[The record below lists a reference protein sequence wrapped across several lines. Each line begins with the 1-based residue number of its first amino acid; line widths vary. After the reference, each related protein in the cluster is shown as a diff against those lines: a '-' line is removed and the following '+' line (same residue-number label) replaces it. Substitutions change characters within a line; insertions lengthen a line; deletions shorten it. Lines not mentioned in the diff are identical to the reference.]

1 MTLYYDSKQK
11 LINVGR
17 TIENLL
23 EGDFPLNSGKT
34 ALQRLARVFEEL
46 GRKLDRAKKLN
57 DDSSEKQIAALINV
71 KTIEVLPILGFILRS
86 TNVRNAFELLD
97 PLQIIANSIL
107 QGNAQL
113 LLSSEWDYVP
123 FAYPQS
129 LEDLKSFVL
138 IGMPASETS
147 NALLVPLAGHE
158 LGHAVWRNRG
168 LGGGAHATLQY
179 KCEDLFKA
187 QKNMEDFCKY
197 FPEYK
202 PNDIVGKEILLESIA
217 GAVEDAVFQAE
228 ELFCDMFA
236 YSLFGP
242 SYVHAFTYILA
253 PGSGRMSGTKYP
265 SHKTR
270 ISVLKKIA
278 EAEGDSVPDID
289 ALRFSDEAPRSNPR
303 ERFLLR
309 MTETSV
315 AEVTDGLWNLV
326 KDLITAGKVTRPNNA
341 LTNKH
346 LKEFRLGIPASAP
359 KSLGDIINAGWMLYR
374 ELQSDGITKDVMV
387 RQVSDLNEM
396 ILKTVEVLEF
406 RRRVES
412 GP

>member
-11 LINVGR
+11 LNNVGR
-17 TIENLL
+17 TMENLL
-23 EGDFPLNSGKT
+23 EGDFPLSSGKT
-34 ALQRLARVFEEL
+34 ALQRLAKVFAEL
-46 GRKLDRAKKLN
+46 GRKLDRARNLN

-71 KTIEVLPILGFILRS
+71 KTIQVLPILGFILRS
-86 TNVRNAFELLD
+86 TNVRNSFELLD
-97 PLQIIANSIL
+97 PLQVIANAIL
-107 QGNAQL
+107 QGNPQL

-168 LGGGAHATLQY
+168 LGGGAHTTLQY
-179 KCEDLFKA
+179 RCEELFRTP
-187 QKNMEDFCKY
+187 KNMEDFSKY

-202 PNDIVGKEILLESIA
+202 PNDIVGKEFLPESIA
-217 GAVEDAVFQAE
+217 VAVEDAVLQAE

-236 YSLFGP
+236 YSLFGQ

-253 PGSGRMSGTKYP
+253 PGLGRMSGTKYP

-270 ISVLKKIA
+270 IDVLRKIA
-278 EAEGDSVPDID
+278 GAEGDTLPDVKT
-289 ALRFSDEAPRSNPR
+289 LKFSEEVPRSNPR
-303 ERFLLR
+303 ERFILR

-315 AEVTDGLWNLV
+315 AEITDGLWTLV
-326 KDLITAGKVTRPNNA
+326 SDLIAKGKITRPNNA
-341 LTNKH
+341 LANKH

-359 KSLGDIINAGWMLYR
+359 NSLGDIINAGWMLYR
-374 ELQSDGITKDVMV
+374 ELQSDGTAKDIMTRRVA
-387 RQVSDLNEM
+387 DLNEM

-412 GP
+412 GS